1 MSKNLL
7 LVYKFLQKSVTK
19 LISLL
24 NFYRN
29 WYQSLQIFMRLNT
42 FLIIFS
48 IEKGKKQGRENHKK
62 MRVVQTTNLDTYE
75 WRCPICLD
83 LCHLQMQH
91 LHTLYTNQIKSVKK
105 TNLNK
110 FNSNQCTTKIHVNRS
125 KVCLVCGTCQCQTL
139 TCVCDVS
146 GVFVHGYIVELQEV
160 RVI

>member
-1 MSKNLL
+1 MVWISGNITITMVCYSIWRPRIEIKNLL
-7 LVYKFLQKSVTK
+7 LVYKFLQKTVTK

-24 NFYRN
+24 K
-29 WYQSLQIFMRLNT
+29 SLQIFMRLNT

-48 IEKGKKQGRENHKK
+48 IEKGKKQGKENHKK
-62 MRVVQTTNLDTYE
+62 MRVIQTTNLGTYE

-110 FNSNQCTTKIHVNRS
+110 FNSNLCTSKIHVNRR
-125 KVCLVCGTCQCQTL
+125 
-139 TCVCDVS
+139 CVWYAAHVS
-146 GVFVHGYIVELQEV
+146 V
-160 RVI
+160 RH

>member
-1 MSKNLL
+1 MNQWQHHHYYGLLFDLKTKNWDQ
-7 LVYKFLQKSVTK
+7 KFVVSVQIFTENCNK
-19 LISLL
+19 I
-24 NFYRN
+24 NFFTD

-48 IEKGKKQGRENHKK
+48 IEKGKKQGKENHKK
-62 MRVVQTTNLDTYE
+62 MRVVQTTNLGTYE

-110 FNSNQCTTKIHVNRS
+110 FNSNLCTSKIHVNQR
-125 KVCLVCGTCQCQTL
+125 
-139 TCVCDVS
+139 CVWYAAHIS
-146 GVFVHGYIVELQEV
+146 V
-160 RVI
+160 RH